1 MTTKTNF
8 LIALGATA
16 VVASGVAYILQHK
29 RVAPTPTPVAAQAP
43 VAAKPAIAQI
53 PTDCL
58 FPGPNPV
65 PPYGA
70 TASEAD
76 MALGHTVIQGYVLQ
90 LEAYQACRNSMVDH
104 AGPDVSLQQK
114 QTWAN
119 QGNTAVDEANALA
132 NAFAAQIKAYKAAHP
147 G

>member
-16 VVASGVAYILQHK
+16 VVAAGVAYVLLQKHAA
-29 RVAPTPTPVAAQAP
+29 VAPAPVAAQAP
-43 VAAKPAIAQI
+43 AAATPAVAPI

-58 FPGPNPV
+58 FPGPAPV

-104 AGPDVSLQQK
+104 AGPEVSLQQK
-114 QTWAN
+114 QMWTN
-119 QGNTAVDEANALA
+119 QGNRAVDEANALA
-132 NAFAAQIKAYKAAHP
+132 NAFAAQIKDYKAAHP
-147 G
+147 N